1 MALGAAFRSP
11 AATERHIILSQNRRL
26 IASVDQLLE
35 TVPTTDPE
43 SLQEPGQRSP
53 ARKPKPLP
61 RRWTKAAQK
70 GEAAKT
76 REASERVE
84 RVGVY
89 ERRAADRALR
99 LLEMEQD
106 ETVALMSDDQAT
118 IDAAHIEYAA
128 LEAEE
133 AADETEA
140 LAMGDVLHVV
150 EGELELEIE
159 IPSNDEGWR
168 R

>member
-1 MALGAAFRSP
+1 M
-11 AATERHIILSQNRRL
+11 
-26 IASVDQLLE
+26 
-35 TVPTTDPE
+35 
-43 SLQEPGQRSP
+43 
-53 ARKPKPLP
+53 
-61 RRWTKAAQK
+61 
-70 GEAAKT
+70 
-76 REASERVE
+76 
-84 RVGVY
+84 GVY